1 MSDGVREGEDD
12 EPSSSGD
19 GRTWTSR
26 LLQPRQWRRYTRY
39 PFLLAKLL
47 FFTAFGVVVYWFVNL
62 VGDVLFPIVLSLVIA
77 YLLDPLIDWFEERG
91 ISRTIGIIVVLL
103 FGAVGIT
110 LFVLVFYP
118 MIVAQVDRVGEQA
131 PKLVDLVENRL
142 LPWVEATFDYELP
155 ATISEGLDEY
165 GQSLGDNIP
174 TIANQVGTW
183 LGNIATGTGA
193 FVVGLINVIMIP
205 VFSFFFLRDFDRMRL
220 KIIEFIPER
229 HRQPVLARLDK
240 MDRIVGGW
248 VRGQLQVAAILA
260 VLYAI
265 GLSIAFQM
273 AGVEVTSGIAIGIL
287 AGLGNAIPYVGT
299 AIGIVM
305 SVLIVLINWSGL
317 GPLIGVGLVFV
328 IVQTLEGYLITPQIV
343 GENVGLTPV
352 TVIIVLLI
360 GGEIYGLLG
369 FIFAVPLFGALTV
382 LLPDLINYYKST
394 PFFTGRQPVP
404 LGEDDGEGGSTDDDE
419 E

>member
-1 MSDGVREGEDD
+1 MSDEVREGGDGE
-12 EPSSSGD
+12 SSGSAD
-19 GRTWTSR
+19 GRSWKSQ
-26 LLQPRQWRRYTRY
+26 LLRPRQWRRYTRY

-47 FFTAFGVVVYWFVNL
+47 FFTAFGVVVYWFVDL

-91 ISRTIGIIVVLL
+91 VSRTIGILVVLL
-103 FGAVGIT
+103 CAGVGIT

-142 LPWVEATFDYELP
+142 IPWIEATFDYELP

-165 GQSLGDNIP
+165 GQSLGENVP
-174 TIANQVGTW
+174 TIANQVGAW

-193 FVVGLINVIMIP
+193 FVVGLINIVMIP

-220 KIIEFIPER
+220 KTIEFIPER
-229 HRQPVLARLDK
+229 HREPVLARLDK

-265 GLSIAFQM
+265 GLSVAFQL
-273 AGVEVTSGIAIGIL
+273 AGVEITSGVAIGIL

-317 GPLIGVGLVFV
+317 GPLIAVGLVFTV
-328 IVQTLEGYLITPQIV
+328 VQTLEGYLITPQIV

-369 FIFAVPLFGALTV
+369 FIFAVPIFGALTV
-382 LLPDLINYYKST
+382 LLPDLVAYYKST
-394 PFFTGRQPVP
+394 PFFTGRRPVP
-404 LGEDDGEGGSTDDDE
+404 LGDDEEGERRDDGEE
-419 E
+419 